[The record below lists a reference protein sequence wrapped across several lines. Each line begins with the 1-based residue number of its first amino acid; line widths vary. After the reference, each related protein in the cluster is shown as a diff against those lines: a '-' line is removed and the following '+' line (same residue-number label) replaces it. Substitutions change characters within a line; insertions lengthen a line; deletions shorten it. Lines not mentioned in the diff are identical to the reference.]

1 MGDRGNGELNPLP
14 PNKVSVVSW
23 SLVVGLLPILQ
34 SYFGVCTQTFHL
46 FQTQIESIFLFMSC
60 RSLYFYAHIWSVLL
74 ILFCRMRGTRP
85 RPTAKPQKDEPTVEM
100 NKNWIDKLKHK
111 GGRAEV
117 NVKLRKKSQT

>member
-1 MGDRGNGELNPLP
+1 MENSTPLP

-23 SLVVGLLPILQ
+23 SLVVGLHPIPQ
-34 SYFGVCTQTFHL
+34 SYFSVWIQTFHL

-85 RPTAKPQKDEPTVEM
+85 RPTEKPQKNEPTVEM
-100 NKNWIDKLKHK
+100 NKNWIDKLEHK
-111 GGRAEV
+111 GGSAEV
-117 NVKLRKKSQT
+117 NYTKRVKLN